1 MNKDTLVK
9 EVSQV
14 MHYKGPLV
22 PQVRL
27 VQLEKREEMDYQE
40 EMVSL
45 VIRETRGTEVDN
57 VPYVPQEQKDKRDH
71 LVKMETMAF
80 QEKEVLQEVEV
91 FLVNKASVN
100 QQLSIVRT
108 HP

>member
-14 MHYKGPLV
+14 MHCKAPLV

-27 VQLEKREEMDYQE
+27 VQLEKREEMDCQE

-45 VIRETRGTEVDN
+45 VIRETRVIEVDN
-57 VPYVPQEQKDKRDH
+57 VPYVHQEQKDRKDH
-71 LVKMETMAF
+71 LEKMETMVY

-100 QQLSIVRT
+100 Q
-108 HP
+108 HCNY

>member
-1 MNKDTLVK
+1 MK
-9 EVSQV
+9 EVSQA
-14 MHYKGPLV
+14 MHYKAPLV

-57 VPYVPQEQKDKRDH
+57 VPYVPQGQRDRRVH
-71 LVKMETMAF
+71 LEKMETMVY

-100 QQLSIVRT
+100 Q
-108 HP
+108 HCNY

>member
-57 VPYVPQEQKDKRDH
+57 VPYVPQEQKARRDH
-71 LVKMETMAF
+71 LEKMETTDY

-100 QQLSIVRT
+100 Q
-108 HP
+108 HCNY

>member
-1 MNKDTLVK
+1 
-9 EVSQV
+9 
-14 MHYKGPLV
+14 MHYKA
-22 PQVRL
+22 PQVLLVRL

-57 VPYVPQEQKDKRDH
+57 VLYVPQGQKDRRGH
-71 LVKMETMAF
+71 LEKMETMVY

-91 FLVNKASVN
+91 FLVNNASVN
-100 QQLSIVRT
+100 QRCIY
-108 HP
+108 